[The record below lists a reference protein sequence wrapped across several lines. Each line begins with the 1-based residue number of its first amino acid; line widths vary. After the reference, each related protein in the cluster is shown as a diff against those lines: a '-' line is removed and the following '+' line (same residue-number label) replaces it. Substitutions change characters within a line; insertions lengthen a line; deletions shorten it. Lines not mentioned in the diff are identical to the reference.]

1 MVTWGRDAATV
12 SGHNQ
17 MRAIGVCPVDNRAA
31 VPCPLALSVD
41 VAPVVHHNFRAEP
54 SCTFPVTLRLTNLLT
69 SHDAPMDFVIEVAR
83 ESFEV
88 ESSLT
93 WLGSGICTVNELKA
107 SEEVELSLSACCDVP
122 GIYQL
127 NRFTVRLPD
136 GRLFAF
142 PTQAIVEILSQ
153 S

>member
-12 SGHNQ
+12 SGNNQ
-17 MRAIGVCPVDNRAA
+17 MRAIGVCPVDNHAA
-31 VPCPLALSVD
+31 VPCPLALSLE

-83 ESFEV
+83 ESSELV
-88 ESSLT
+88 SSLT
-93 WLGSGICTVNELKA
+93 WLGSGIYTVNELKA
-107 SEEVELSLSACCDVP
+107 SEEVELGLSAYCDVP

-127 NRFTVRLPD
+127 NRFNVRLPD

-142 PTQAIVEILSQ
+142 PTQAIVEVLAQ